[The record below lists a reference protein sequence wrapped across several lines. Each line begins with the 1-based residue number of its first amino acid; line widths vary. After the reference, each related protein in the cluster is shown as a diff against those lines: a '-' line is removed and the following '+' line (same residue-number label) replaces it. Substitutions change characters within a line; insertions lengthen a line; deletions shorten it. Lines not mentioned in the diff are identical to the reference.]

1 MPKLVRLYIQQVL
14 IGFGLS
20 ALFLGLLLWLDVGG
34 LQGLVLGSSAGYLA
48 GVMLFMGNG
57 IIFAG
62 AQFAFT
68 ILMMAER
75 RGGPKGGN
83 RIPLRSY
90 ATAPVSVE
98 K

>member
-1 MPKLVRLYIQQVL
+1 MPKLIRLYIQQVL

-20 ALFLGLLLWLDVGG
+20 ALFLGMLLLLDIGG

-62 AQFAFT
+62 AQFAFK

-75 RGGPKGGN
+75 RGGPKGGK